1 MRASSSESEENGSL
15 ISESDKTSLS
25 ADTEARDSLLS
36 DWVIYLEVFL
46 FSAFNVFEA
55 YNLFYF

>member
-1 MRASSSESEENGSL
+1 MRASSSESEENASL

-36 DWVIYLEVFL
+36 DWVIY
-46 FSAFNVFEA
+46 
-55 YNLFYF
+55 